1 MLGLVG
7 VDPNKKAPSTSYAF
21 RAEELNQLHHSVFF
35 YTRKAL
41 SLAAVITVIVRP
53 LRVDVESNV

>member
-7 VDPNKKAPSTSYAF
+7 IDPNKKAPSTSYAY
-21 RAEELNQLHHSVFF
+21 RAKELNQLHHSVFF

-41 SLAAVITVIVRP
+41 SLGAVITGNNS
-53 LRVDVESNV
+53 VERHS